1 MPTGIRLFSFLCI
14 THPMI
19 PQFYLITPPIADAL
33 AFRAKLEPVLS
44 TGAIDVLLA
53 RFAATTDL
61 ELKGPAASLKA
72 VVQEAGVAMLIDLP
86 ADARFV
92 ARLGL
97 DGVHVTKPGPEL
109 DEAVEALKPDRI
121 VGIGGLKAR
130 HDAMEAGEKDIDY
143 VMFGEPRPDGSVP
156 PVSQTVERAEWWATI
171 FTMPCVAYAENLEAV
186 TALAATGCEF
196 IALGP
201 WVFEAAD
208 PAEVVA
214 EARRLAKARVLSQ
227 TAP

>member
-1 MPTGIRLFSFLCI
+1 
-14 THPMI
+14 MI

-33 AFRAKLEPVLS
+33 AFRTALEPVLAI
-44 TGAIDVLLA
+44 GAIDVVLA

-61 ELKGPAASLKA
+61 ERKGPATSLKSL
-72 VVQEAGVAMLIDLP
+72 VQEAGVAMLIDLP
-86 ADARFV
+86 EDARLV

-97 DGVHVTKPGPEL
+97 DGAHVITPGAGLET
-109 DEAVEALKPDRI
+109 AIAGLKPERI

-143 VMFGEPRPDGSVP
+143 VMFGEPRADGTVP

-171 FTMPCVAYAENLEAV
+171 FTMPCVAYAENLEAI

-208 PAEVVA
+208 PAETVA

-227 TAP
+227 TTA